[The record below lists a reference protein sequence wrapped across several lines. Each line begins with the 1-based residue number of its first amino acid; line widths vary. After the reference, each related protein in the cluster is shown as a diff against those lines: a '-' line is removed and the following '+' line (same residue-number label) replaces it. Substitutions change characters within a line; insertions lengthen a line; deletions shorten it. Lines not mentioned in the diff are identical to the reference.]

1 MVFELMGECAA
12 PAPPCTS
19 ALGQE
24 QTSTAAYLYGCFE
37 FQSGTCWLD
46 QRSLQTMGGGVD
58 FIESDAPTIE
68 RVGGSIPW
76 KELFCRNTRNINMLS
91 GAP

>member
-1 MVFELMGECAA
+1 
-12 PAPPCTS
+12 
-19 ALGQE
+19 
-24 QTSTAAYLYGCFE
+24 
-37 FQSGTCWLD
+37 
-46 QRSLQTMGGGVD
+46 MGGGVD